1 METFNDLPVISFKDS
16 TAWEAWL
23 STNVTLHSGIW
34 LKIAK
39 KKSGVESISH
49 PEALDVALCYGWID
63 GLRRSFDEV
72 YFLQKFTPRRS
83 RSLWSKINIEKVGML
98 IASGRMQASG
108 LTEITAAK
116 ADGRWDVA
124 YESQKNATIPP
135 DLAAAFKKNTRA
147 KEFFESLNNANQY
160 AVLWR
165 LMTAKTPETR
175 LSRLQKLLDVL
186 ERGEKFH

>member
-1 METFNDLPVISFKDS
+1 METFNDVPVISFNDS
-16 TAWEAWL
+16 AAWEAWL

-49 PEALDVALCYGWID
+49 PEAIDVALCYGWID
-63 GLRRSFDEV
+63 GQRRSFDEV
-72 YFLQKFTPRRS
+72 YFLQKFTPRRP
-83 RSLWSKINIEKVGML
+83 RSMWSKVNIEKVGVLM
-98 IASGRMQASG
+98 ASGRMQASG
-108 LTEITAAK
+108 LAEITAAK

-147 KEFFESLNNANQY
+147 KEFFETLNKANQY
-160 AVLWR
+160 AVFWR
-165 LMTAKTPETR
+165 LMTAKTEKTR
-175 LSRLQKLLDVL
+175 TLRLQKLLDML
-186 ERGEKFH
+186 EHGEKLH